1 MWAIKWFLAVVMI
14 LFILLFALQN
24 SSQQVSVAMWSIIW
38 NWRIENVQ
46 LWMVIY
52 TSFGL
57 GVIFWLI
64 VSIFQV
70 VQLKAEIRKLKRN
83 NSEMQSELDSLRNL
97 PIGEDDSAFDIKE
110 ET

>member
-1 MWAIKWFLAVVMI
+1 MWVIKWFFAVVLI
-14 LFILLFALQN
+14 LVFLGFALYNRQE
-24 SSQQVSVAMWSIIW
+24 VSVVFLS
-38 NWRIENVQ
+38 NVVQFQNVQ

-52 TSFGL
+52 AAFGL
-57 GVIFWLI
+57 GVMFWLV

-70 VQLKAEIRKLKRN
+70 IQLRSEIRKLKRA

>member
-1 MWAIKWFLAVVMI
+1 MWVLKWFFAVVLI
-14 LFILLFALQN
+14 LVFLGFALYNRQE
-24 SSQQVSVAMWSIIW
+24 VSVVFLS
-38 NWRIENVQ
+38 NVLQFENVQ

-52 TSFGL
+52 AAFGL
-57 GVIFWLI
+57 GVMFWLV

-70 VQLKAEIRKLKRN
+70 IQLNGEIRRLKRAN
-83 NSEMQSELDSLRNL
+83 NEMQRELDSLRNL

>member
-1 MWAIKWFLAVVMI
+1 MWVIKWFFAVVLI
-14 LFILLFALQN
+14 LVFLGFALSN
-24 SSQQVSVAMWSIIW
+24 TQVVTVLFFY
-38 NWRIENVQ
+38 NVVQFQNVQ

-52 TSFGL
+52 AAFGL
-57 GVIFWLI
+57 GVMFWLV

-70 VQLKAEIRKLKRN
+70 IQLRSEIRKLKRAN
-83 NSEMQSELDSLRNL
+83 GEMQSELDSLRNL

>member
-1 MWAIKWFLAVVMI
+1 MWVIKWFFAVVLI
-14 LFILLFALQN
+14 LVFLGFALYNRQE
-24 SSQQVSVAMWSIIW
+24 VSVVFLS
-38 NWRIENVQ
+38 NVVQFQNVQ

-52 TSFGL
+52 AAFGL
-57 GVIFWLI
+57 GVMFWLV

-70 VQLKAEIRKLKRN
+70 VQLKAEIRKLKKAN
-83 NSEMQSELDSLRNL
+83 GEMQHELDSLRNL

>member
-1 MWAIKWFLAVVMI
+1 NVWQFD
-14 LFILLFALQN
+14 
-24 SSQQVSVAMWSIIW
+24 
-38 NWRIENVQ
+38 NVQ

-52 TSFGL
+52 AAFGL
-57 GVIFWLI
+57 GVMFWLV

-70 VQLKAEIRKLKRN
+70 VQLKAEIRKLKKAN
-83 NSEMQSELDSLRNL
+83 GEMQHELDSLRNL

>member
-1 MWAIKWFLAVVMI
+1 MWVIKWCFAVVLI
-14 LFILLFALQN
+14 LVFLGFALYNRQE
-24 SSQQVSVAMWSIIW
+24 VSVVFLS
-38 NWRIENVQ
+38 NVVQFQNVQ

-52 TSFGL
+52 AAFGL
-57 GVIFWLI
+57 GVMFWLV

-70 VQLKAEIRKLKRN
+70 IQLRSEIRKLKRA

>member
-1 MWAIKWFLAVVMI
+1 MWVIKWFFAVLLI
-14 LFILLFALQN
+14 LVFLGFALYNRQE
-24 SSQQVSVAMWSIIW
+24 VSVVFLSNVWQFD
-38 NWRIENVQ
+38 NVQ

-52 TSFGL
+52 AAFGL
-57 GVIFWLI
+57 GVMFWLV

-70 VQLKAEIRKLKRN
+70 VQLKAEIRKLKKAN
-83 NSEMQSELDSLRNL
+83 GEMQHELDSLRNL

>member
-1 MWAIKWFLAVVMI
+1 MWVLKWIFAVA
-14 LFILLFALQN
+14 LILLFLGFALSN
-24 SSQQVSVAMWSIIW
+24 TQVVTVSFFSNVLQF
-38 NWRIENVQ
+38 ENVQ

-52 TSFGL
+52 AAFGL
-57 GVIFWLI
+57 GVMFWLV

-70 VQLKAEIRKLKRN
+70 IQLNGEIRRLKRAN
-83 NSEMQSELDSLRNL
+83 NEMQRELDSLRNL